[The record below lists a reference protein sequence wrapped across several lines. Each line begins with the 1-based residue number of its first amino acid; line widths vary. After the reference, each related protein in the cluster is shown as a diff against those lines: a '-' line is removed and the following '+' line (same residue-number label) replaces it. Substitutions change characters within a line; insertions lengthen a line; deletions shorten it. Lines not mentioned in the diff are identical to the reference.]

1 MAQAKSSTSSGS
13 ASVEDLA
20 VQIETLKGDIAGIA
34 EILADLG
41 TEKRAQA
48 TARVRDAASEVKAH
62 GEQHL
67 KDAQN
72 YAEDLSAQ
80 ATDAVRRQ
88 PAMAVGIAVG
98 VGFLIGL
105 VTSRR

>member
-1 MAQAKSSTSSGS
+1 MAQSKSSTSSGS
-13 ASVEDLA
+13 TSVEDLA
-20 VQIETLKGDIAGIA
+20 IQIETLKGDIAGIA

-41 TEKRAQA
+41 AEKRDQA
-48 TARVRDAASEVKAH
+48 TARVREAASGVKAR

-67 KDAQN
+67 KDAQA

-80 ATDAVRRQ
+80 AADAVRQQ
-88 PAMAVGIAVG
+88 PAMAIGIAVG
-98 VGFLIGL
+98 IGFLIGL